1 MTDDA
6 GRSPRQVP
14 PHATNRL
21 LRSADD
27 RMIAGVCG
35 GLAAYLGV
43 DAAIVRVAA
52 VVLALTGGA
61 AIIAYVVAWAII
73 PEARPGELTPVRTGA
88 VHPQTV
94 RFIAGA
100 ALIAI
105 GGLWLL
111 GGVVPG
117 LLVSRVVWPIV
128 LVAVGVF
135 LLVRGTNR

>member
-6 GRSPRQVP
+6 GRPPANVP
-14 PHATNRL
+14 PHVTHQLR
-21 LRSADD
+21 RSADD
-27 RMIAGVCG
+27 RLIAGVCG

-43 DAAIVRVAA
+43 DAALVRVAA
-52 VVLALTGGA
+52 VVLAFTGGA
-61 AIIAYVVAWAII
+61 ALIAYVVAWAII
-73 PEARPGELTPVRTGA
+73 PEARPGELPPTPRGT

-100 ALIAI
+100 VLIAI

-111 GGVVPG
+111 GAVVPG
-117 LLVSRVVWPIV
+117 LFVSRIVWPIV

-135 LLVRGTNR
+135 LLVRGTNH